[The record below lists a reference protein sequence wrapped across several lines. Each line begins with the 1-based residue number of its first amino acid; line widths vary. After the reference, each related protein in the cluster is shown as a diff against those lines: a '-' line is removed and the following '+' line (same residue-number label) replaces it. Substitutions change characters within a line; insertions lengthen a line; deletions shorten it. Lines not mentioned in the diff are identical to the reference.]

1 MMQPPTI
8 EDIRAAAE
16 RIQGSVIRTPMLVSR
31 TLSEILGAEV
41 WLKFENLQF
50 TAAYKERGALNKLLQ
65 LSPEERARG
74 VIAAS
79 AGNHAQAVAYHAKR
93 LGIPATIVMP
103 ETTPTVKVTQTAGHG
118 ATVVLYGKIVDDA
131 FAKARELAL
140 ENGYVFIHAFD
151 DPQIIAGAG
160 TVGLE
165 MLEDSP
171 DLDTIIVPI
180 GGGGLM
186 SGVSIAARSVKPDI
200 ELIGVEAELYTSMK
214 CAIQNCQMPL
224 GGDTLAEGIAVK
236 QPGELTSRILGEYAN
251 DVVLVSERDLERAV
265 SMLVG
270 IEKTVVEGAGA
281 AGLAAM
287 LSEPERYKGKKV
299 ATLLCGGNI
308 DTHLLANVLVRDLVR
323 QGRIAR
329 LHVAAHDQP
338 GALAAI
344 TAKVYEAGVNVIEV
358 NHSRIFTQL
367 PAKDT
372 MIEVE
377 CEARDPESIDDVV
390 KRLEAAGFRVERA
403 QLDLSSHYSCLLAG
417 QCLDSIEIDVTKP
430 FSSAFTSR
438 INGCVT
444 IWRRFG

>member
-1 MMQPPTI
+1 MLVPPTVD
-8 EDIRAAAE
+8 DIRAAAK
-16 RIQGSVIRTPMLVSR
+16 RIEGNVVRTPMLVSQ
-31 TLSEILGAEV
+31 TLSEIIGAEV

-65 LSPEERARG
+65 LTPEERARG

-79 AGNHAQAVAYHAKR
+79 AGNHAQAVAYHARR
-93 LGIPATIVMP
+93 LGIPAVIVMP
-103 ETTPTVKVTQTAGHG
+103 ESTPTVKVTQTEGHG
-118 ATVVLYGKIVDDA
+118 AKVVLYGQIVDDA
-131 FAKARELAL
+131 YAKARELAL
-140 ENGYVFIHAFD
+140 ENGYVFVHPFD

-165 MLEDSP
+165 MLEDAP
-171 DLDTIIVPI
+171 ELDAIIVPI

-186 SGVSIAARSVKPDI
+186 CGVSIAARSIKPDI
-200 ELIGVEAELYTSMK
+200 ELIGVEAELYPSMK
-214 CAIQNCQMPL
+214 CAIQDCQMPL

-236 QPGELTSRILGEYAN
+236 QPGELTAGILRDLAN

-265 SMLVG
+265 AMLVG

-287 LSEPERYKGKKV
+287 LAQPERFKGKKV
-299 ATLLCGGNI
+299 ATMLCGGNI

-323 QGRIAR
+323 QVRIAR

-344 TAKVYEAGVNVIEV
+344 TAKVFEAGVNVLEI
-358 NHSRIFTQL
+358 NHSRIFTSL

-377 CEARDPESIDDVV
+377 CEARDPQSIDDVV
-390 KRLEAAGFRVERA
+390 ARLEAAGFRVERA
-403 QLDLSSHYSCLLAG
+403 SLD
-417 QCLDSIEIDVTKP
+417 
-430 FSSAFTSR
+430 
-438 INGCVT
+438 
-444 IWRRFG
+444 

>member
-200 ELIGVEAELYTSMK
+200 ELIGVEAELYPSMK
-214 CAIQNCQMPL
+214 CAIQDCQMPL

-236 QPGELTSRILGEYAN
+236 QPGELTSRILKEYAN
-251 DVVLVSERDLERAV
+251 DVVLASERDLERAV
-265 SMLVG
+265 AMLVG
-270 IEKTVVEGAGA
+270 IEKTVVEGAG
-281 AGLAAM
+281 
-287 LSEPERYKGKKV
+287 
-299 ATLLCGGNI
+299 
-308 DTHLLANVLVRDLVR
+308 
-323 QGRIAR
+323 
-329 LHVAAHDQP
+329 
-338 GALAAI
+338 
-344 TAKVYEAGVNVIEV
+344 
-358 NHSRIFTQL
+358 
-367 PAKDT
+367 
-372 MIEVE
+372 
-377 CEARDPESIDDVV
+377 
-390 KRLEAAGFRVERA
+390 FRVERA
-403 QLDLSSHYSCLLAG
+403 QLD
-417 QCLDSIEIDVTKP
+417 
-430 FSSAFTSR
+430 
-438 INGCVT
+438 
-444 IWRRFG
+444 

>member
-16 RIQGSVIRTPMLVSR
+16 RIKGSVIRTPMLVSR

-165 MLEDSP
+165 MLEDAP

-200 ELIGVEAELYTSMK
+200 ELIGVEAELYPSMK
-214 CAIQNCQMPL
+214 CAIQDCQMPL

-287 LSEPERYKGKKV
+287 LSEPERYEGKKV

-403 QLDLSSHYSCLLAG
+403 QLD
-417 QCLDSIEIDVTKP
+417 
-430 FSSAFTSR
+430 
-438 INGCVT
+438 
-444 IWRRFG
+444 

>member
-1 MMQPPTI
+1 VLKTTSLQPPTI
-8 EDIRAAAE
+8 EDIRAARE
-16 RIQGSVIRTPMLVSR
+16 RIDGQVVRTPMLVSR
-31 TLSEILGAEV
+31 TLSEIIGAEI

-65 LSPEERARG
+65 LTPEERSRG

-93 LGIPATIVMP
+93 LGIPAIIVMP
-103 ETTPTVKVTQTAGHG
+103 EPTPTVKVTQTEGHG
-118 ATVVLYGKIVDDA
+118 AKVVLVGTIVDDA

-140 ENGYVFIHAFD
+140 EKGYVFIHAFD

-160 TVGLE
+160 TVGVE
-165 MLEDSP
+165 MLEDAP
-171 DLDTIIVPI
+171 DLDTIVVPI

-186 SGVSIAARSVKPDI
+186 SGISIAARAIKPDI
-200 ELIGVEAELYTSMK
+200 ELIGVEAELYPSMK
-214 CAIQNCQMPL
+214 CAIQDCHLQM

-236 QPGELTSRILGEYAN
+236 QPGDLTSRILRELAN
-251 DVVLVSERDLERAV
+251 DFVLVPERDLERAV
-265 SMLVG
+265 AMLVG

-281 AGLAAM
+281 AGLAAI
-287 LSEPERYKGKKV
+287 LSDTQRYKGKKV

-329 LHVAAHDQP
+329 LRVSAEDRP

-344 TAKVYEAGVNVIEV
+344 TAKFHEAGVNIIEI
-358 NHSRIFTQL
+358 NHSRIFTRL

-372 MIEVE
+372 LIEVE
-377 CEARDPESIDDVV
+377 CEARDAQAIDDVV
-390 KRLEAAGFRVERA
+390 ARLESAGFIVERA
-403 QLDLSSHYSCLLAG
+403 SLD
-417 QCLDSIEIDVTKP
+417 
-430 FSSAFTSR
+430 
-438 INGCVT
+438 
-444 IWRRFG
+444 

>member
-1 MMQPPTI
+1 MLQPSPLQPPTI
-8 EDIRAAAE
+8 DDIHAAAR
-16 RIQGSVIRTPMLVSR
+16 RIDGAVIRSPMLVSR
-31 TLSEILGAEV
+31 TLSEVIGAEV

-103 ETTPTVKVTQTAGHG
+103 ESTPIVKVTQTEGHG

-131 FAKARELAL
+131 FARARELAL
-140 ENGYVFIHAFD
+140 ENGYVFVHAFD
-151 DPQIIAGAG
+151 DPQVIAGAG
-160 TVGLE
+160 TLGLE
-165 MLEDSP
+165 MIEDAP
-171 DLDTIIVPI
+171 ELDTIVVPI

-186 SGVSIAARSVKPDI
+186 SGVSIAARAIKPDI
-200 ELIGVEAELYTSMK
+200 EMIGVEAELYPSMK
-214 CAIQNCQMPL
+214 CAIQHCQMPL

-236 QPGELTSRILGEYAN
+236 QPGELTSRILGDLAN
-251 DVVLVSERDLERAV
+251 DVMLVPERDLERAV
-265 SMLVG
+265 AMLVG

-287 LSEPERYKGKKV
+287 LCDRGRFAGKKV
-299 ATLLCGGNI
+299 ATILCGGNI

-323 QGRIAR
+323 EGRIAR
-329 LHVAAHDQP
+329 LRVAAHDQP
-338 GALAAI
+338 GALALI
-344 TAKVYEAGVNVIEV
+344 TAKVYEAGVNVIDIR
-358 NHSRIFTQL
+358 HSRIFTRL

-377 CEARDPESIDDVV
+377 CEARDPSAIDDVV
-390 KRLEAAGFRVERA
+390 ARLEAAGFRVERA
-403 QLDLSSHYSCLLAG
+403 LLD
-417 QCLDSIEIDVTKP
+417 
-430 FSSAFTSR
+430 
-438 INGCVT
+438 
-444 IWRRFG
+444 

>member
-1 MMQPPTI
+1 MQPPTI
-8 EDIRAAAE
+8 DDIRAAAK
-16 RIQGSVIRTPMLVSR
+16 RVNGAVVRTPMLVSR
-31 TLSEILGAEV
+31 TLSEITGAEI

-65 LSPEERARG
+65 LTPEERSRG

-79 AGNHAQAVAYHAKR
+79 AGNHAQAVAYHSKR

-103 ETTPTVKVTQTAGHG
+103 ESTPTVKVTQTAGHG
-118 ATVVLYGKIVDDA
+118 ATVVLHGQIVDDA

-140 ENGYVFIHAFD
+140 EKGYVFIHAFD

-165 MLEDSP
+165 MLEDAP
-171 DLDTIIVPI
+171 DLDTIVVPI

-186 SGVSIAARSVKPDI
+186 SGVSIAARAIRPDI
-200 ELIGVEAELYTSMK
+200 ELIGVEAELYPSMK

-236 QPGELTSRILGEYAN
+236 QPGELTSRILSELAD
-251 DVVLVSERDLERAV
+251 DVVLVAERELERAV
-265 SMLVG
+265 AMLVG

-281 AGLAAM
+281 AGLAAI
-287 LSEPERYKGKKV
+287 LSEPARYHGKKV

-344 TAKVYEAGVNVIEV
+344 TAKVYEAGVNVIEI
-358 NHSRIFTQL
+358 NHSRIFTRL

-377 CEARDPESIDDVV
+377 CEARDPQSIDDVV
-390 KRLEAAGFRVERA
+390 ARLEAAGFRVERA
-403 QLDLSSHYSCLLAG
+403 SLD
-417 QCLDSIEIDVTKP
+417 
-430 FSSAFTSR
+430 
-438 INGCVT
+438 
-444 IWRRFG
+444 

>member
-1 MMQPPTI
+1 MQPPTI
-8 EDIRAAAE
+8 DDIRAAAE
-16 RIQGSVIRTPMLVSR
+16 RIKGAVIRTPMLVSR
-31 TLSEILGAEV
+31 TLSEVIGAEV

-50 TAAYKERGALNKLLQ
+50 TSAYKERGALNKLLQ
-65 LSPEERARG
+65 LDAEERARG

-103 ETTPTVKVTQTAGHG
+103 ATTPTVKVTQTAGHG
-118 ATVVLYGKIVDDA
+118 ANVVLYGNIVDDS

-140 ENGYVFIHAFD
+140 ENGFVFVHPFD

-165 MLEDSP
+165 MLADAP
-171 DLDTIIVPI
+171 DLDAIVVPI

-186 SGVSIAARSVKPDI
+186 SGVSIAARSVRPDI
-200 ELIGVEAELYTSMK
+200 ELIGVEAELYPSMK
-214 CAIQNCQMPL
+214 CAIEGCQLPL

-236 QPGELTSRILGEYAN
+236 QPGQLTSRILKEFAN

-265 SMLVG
+265 AMLIG

-287 LSEPERYKGKKV
+287 LADPDRYKGKKV

-344 TAKVYEAGVNVIEV
+344 TAKVFEAGVNVIEI
-358 NHSRIFTQL
+358 NHSRIFTRL

-377 CEARDPESIDDVV
+377 CEARDPQSIDDVV
-390 KRLEAAGFRVERA
+390 ARLEAAGFRVERA
-403 QLDLSSHYSCLLAG
+403 SLD
-417 QCLDSIEIDVTKP
+417 
-430 FSSAFTSR
+430 
-438 INGCVT
+438 
-444 IWRRFG
+444 

>member
-1 MMQPPTI
+1 MLQTSSLQPPTI
-8 EDIRAAAE
+8 DDIRTAAE
-16 RIQGSVIRTPMLVSR
+16 RIRGAVIRNPWLASR
-31 TLSEILGAEV
+31 TLSHIVGAEV

-65 LSPEERARG
+65 LTPEERACG

-103 ETTPTVKVTQTAGHG
+103 ATTPTVKVTQTQGFG
-118 ATVVLYGKIVDDA
+118 ATVVLHGDMFDDA
-131 FAKARELAL
+131 FAHARELAL
-140 ENGYVFIHAFD
+140 EKGYVFVHPFD
-151 DPQIIAGAG
+151 DPQIIAGAA
-160 TVGLE
+160 TVALE
-165 MLEDSP
+165 MLEDAP
-171 DLDTIIVPI
+171 GLDTFVVPI

-186 SGVSIAARSVKPDI
+186 SGVSIAARAVKPEI
-200 ELIGVEAELYTSMK
+200 ELIGVEAELYPSMK
-214 CAIQNCQMPL
+214 CAIQDCHLPL

-236 QPGELTSRILGEYAN
+236 QPGELTSRILKEYAN
-251 DVVLVSERDLERAV
+251 DVVLVAERDLERAV
-265 SMLVG
+265 AMLVG

-287 LSEPERYKGKKV
+287 LTDRERYKGKKI

-344 TAKVYEAGVNVIEV
+344 TAKVYEAGVNVIEI
-358 NHSRIFTQL
+358 NHSRIFTSL

-377 CEARDPESIDDVV
+377 CEARDPQSMDDVV
-390 KRLEAAGFRVERA
+390 ARLEAAGFHVERA
-403 QLDLSSHYSCLLAG
+403 SLD
-417 QCLDSIEIDVTKP
+417 
-430 FSSAFTSR
+430 
-438 INGCVT
+438 
-444 IWRRFG
+444 

>member
-1 MMQPPTI
+1 MLAPPTI
-8 EDIRAAAE
+8 DDIRAATK
-16 RIQGSVIRTPMLVSR
+16 RIEGAVIRTPMLVSR
-31 TLSEILGAEV
+31 TLSEAIGAEV

-65 LSPEERARG
+65 LTAEERARG

-103 ETTPTVKVTQTAGHG
+103 ESTPTVKVTQTAGHG
-118 ATVVLYGKIVDDA
+118 AAVVLYGKIVDDA
-131 FAKARELAL
+131 FARARELAL

-165 MLEDSP
+165 MLEDAP
-171 DLDTIIVPI
+171 DLDTIVVPI

-186 SGVSIAARSVKPDI
+186 SGVSIAARAVKPDI
-200 ELIGVEAELYTSMK
+200 ELIGVEAELYPSMK
-214 CAIQNCQMPL
+214 CAIQHCQMPL

-236 QPGELTSRILGEYAN
+236 QPGELTSRILAEYAD
-251 DVVLVSERDLERAV
+251 DVMLVSERNLERAV
-265 SMLVG
+265 AMLVG

-281 AGLAAM
+281 AGLAAI
-287 LSEPERYKGKKV
+287 LSDRERFKGKKV

-329 LHVAAHDQP
+329 LNVAAHDQP

-344 TAKVYEAGVNVIEV
+344 TAKVFEAGVNVLEIH
-358 NHSRIFTQL
+358 HSRIFTSL

-377 CEARDPESIDDVV
+377 CEARDPQAIEDVV
-390 KRLEAAGFRVERA
+390 ARLEAAGFRVDRA
-403 QLDLSSHYSCLLAG
+403 SLD
-417 QCLDSIEIDVTKP
+417 
-430 FSSAFTSR
+430 
-438 INGCVT
+438 
-444 IWRRFG
+444 

>member
-1 MMQPPTI
+1 MLQTSTLQPPTI
-8 EDIRAAAE
+8 DDIRAAAQ
-16 RIQGSVIRTPMLVSR
+16 RIDGAVIRSPMLVSR
-31 TLSEILGAEV
+31 TLSEVIGAEV

-103 ETTPTVKVTQTAGHG
+103 ESTPIVKVTQTEGHG

-131 FAKARELAL
+131 FARARELAL
-140 ENGYVFIHAFD
+140 ENGYVFVHAFD
-151 DPQIIAGAG
+151 DPQVIAGAG
-160 TVGLE
+160 TLGLE
-165 MLEDSP
+165 MIEDAP
-171 DLDTIIVPI
+171 DLDAIVVPI

-186 SGVSIAARSVKPDI
+186 SGVSIAARAIKPDI
-200 ELIGVEAELYTSMK
+200 EMIGVEAELYPSMK
-214 CAIQNCQMPL
+214 CAIQHCQMPL

-236 QPGELTSRILGEYAN
+236 QPGELTSRILSDLAN
-251 DVVLVSERDLERAV
+251 DVMLVSERDLERAV
-265 SMLVG
+265 AMLVG

-287 LSEPERYKGKKV
+287 LCDRGRFAGKKV
-299 ATLLCGGNI
+299 ATILCGGNI

-323 QGRIAR
+323 EGRIAR
-329 LHVAAHDQP
+329 LRVAAHDQP
-338 GALAAI
+338 GALALI
-344 TAKVYEAGVNVIEV
+344 TAKVYEAGVNVIDIR
-358 NHSRIFTQL
+358 HSRIFTRL

-377 CEARDPESIDDVV
+377 CEARDPSAIDDVV
-390 KRLEAAGFRVERA
+390 ARLEAAGFRVERA
-403 QLDLSSHYSCLLAG
+403 LLD
-417 QCLDSIEIDVTKP
+417 
-430 FSSAFTSR
+430 
-438 INGCVT
+438 
-444 IWRRFG
+444 

>member
-1 MMQPPTI
+1 MQVPPTI
-8 EDIRAAAE
+8 DDIRAAAK
-16 RIQGSVIRTPMLVSR
+16 RIEGAVVRTPMQVSR
-31 TLSEILGAEV
+31 TLSEIIGAEV

-65 LSPEERARG
+65 LTDDERARG

-103 ETTPTVKVTQTAGHG
+103 APTPSVKVTQTAGHG
-118 ATVVLYGKIVDDA
+118 ATVVLHGDMFDDA
-131 FAKARELAL
+131 YAKARELAL
-140 ENGYVFIHAFD
+140 EKGYVFVHPFD

-160 TVGLE
+160 TTALE
-165 MLEDSP
+165 MLEAAP
-171 DLDTIIVPI
+171 DLDTIVVPI

-186 SGVSIAARSVKPDI
+186 SGIAIAARAIKPDI
-200 ELIGVEAELYTSMK
+200 ELIGVEAELYPSMK
-214 CAIQNCQMPL
+214 CAIQGCHLPL

-236 QPGELTSRILGEYAN
+236 QPGALTSQILKDYAD
-251 DVVLVSERDLERAV
+251 DVALVSERDLERAV

-287 LSEPERYKGKKV
+287 IADPDRFKGKKV

-323 QGRIAR
+323 NGRIAR
-329 LHVAAHDQP
+329 LQVAAHDQP

-344 TAKVYEAGVNVIEV
+344 TAKVFEAGVNVLEI
-358 NHSRIFTQL
+358 NHSRIFTSL

-390 KRLEAAGFRVERA
+390 RRLEAAGFRVERA
-403 QLDLSSHYSCLLAG
+403 RLD
-417 QCLDSIEIDVTKP
+417 
-430 FSSAFTSR
+430 
-438 INGCVT
+438 
-444 IWRRFG
+444 

>member
-1 MMQPPTI
+1 MLDTVTLQPPTI
-8 EDIRAAAE
+8 DDIRKAAE
-16 RIQGSVIRTPMLVSR
+16 RIKGAVIRTPMLKSR
-31 TLSEILGAEV
+31 TLSEIIGAEI

-65 LSPEERARG
+65 LSAEERARG

-103 ETTPTVKVTQTAGHG
+103 EPTPTVKVTQTEGHG
-118 ATVVLYGKIVDDA
+118 ATVVLYGKFVDDA
-131 FAKARELAL
+131 FSKARELAL
-140 ENGYVFIHAFD
+140 ENGYVFVHAFD

-160 TVGLE
+160 TLGLE
-165 MLEDSP
+165 MLEDAP
-171 DLDTIIVPI
+171 DLDTIVVPI

-186 SGVSIAARSVKPDI
+186 SGISIAARAVRPDI
-200 ELIGVEAELYTSMK
+200 ELIGVETELYPSMK
-214 CAIQNCQMPL
+214 CAIEKCQMPL

-236 QPGELTSRILGEYAN
+236 QPGELTSRILRELAN
-251 DVVLVSERDLERAV
+251 DVVLVSERDLERSVA
-265 SMLVG
+265 MLVG

-287 LSEPERYKGKKV
+287 LGDPARFTGKKV

-329 LHVAAHDQP
+329 LHVAAQDQP

-344 TAKVYEAGVNVIEV
+344 TAKVYEAGVNVIEI
-358 NHSRIFTQL
+358 NHSRIFTRL

-377 CEARDPESIDDVV
+377 CEARDPKSIDDVV
-390 KRLEAAGFRVERA
+390 ARLEAAGFRVERA
-403 QLDLSSHYSCLLAG
+403 LLD
-417 QCLDSIEIDVTKP
+417 
-430 FSSAFTSR
+430 
-438 INGCVT
+438 
-444 IWRRFG
+444 

>member
-1 MMQPPTI
+1 MLQTSSMQPPTI
-8 EDIRAAAE
+8 DDIRAAAE
-16 RIQGSVIRTPMLVSR
+16 RIKGSVIRTPMLVSR
-31 TLSEILGAEV
+31 TLSEIVGAEV

-65 LSPEERARG
+65 LTPEERARG

-103 ETTPTVKVTQTAGHG
+103 ANTPTVKVTQTAGHG
-118 ATVVLYGKIVDDA
+118 ADVVLHGDMFDDA
-131 FAKARELAL
+131 DAHARELAL
-140 ENGYVFIHAFD
+140 EKGYVFIHPFD

-165 MLEDSP
+165 MLEDAP
-171 DLDTIIVPI
+171 DLDVIVVPI

-200 ELIGVEAELYTSMK
+200 ELIGVEAELYPSMK
-214 CAIQNCQMPL
+214 CAIQQCHLPL

-236 QPGELTSRILGEYAN
+236 QPGELTSRILSDYAN

-265 SMLVG
+265 AMLVG

-287 LSEPERYKGKKV
+287 LAEPDRYKGKKV

-329 LHVAAHDQP
+329 LQVAAHDQP

-344 TAKVYEAGVNVIEV
+344 TAKVYEAGVNVIEI
-358 NHSRIFTQL
+358 NHSRIFTTL

-390 KRLEAAGFRVERA
+390 ARLEAAGFRVERA
-403 QLDLSSHYSCLLAG
+403 SLD
-417 QCLDSIEIDVTKP
+417 
-430 FSSAFTSR
+430 
-438 INGCVT
+438 
-444 IWRRFG
+444 

>member
-1 MMQPPTI
+1 MLEPPTI
-8 EDIRAAAE
+8 DDIRAAAI
-16 RIQGSVIRTPMLVSR
+16 RIDGAVIRTPMLVSQ
-31 TLSEILGAEV
+31 TLSEAIGAEV

-65 LSPEERARG
+65 LTPEERARG

-93 LGIPATIVMP
+93 LGIPAVIVMP
-103 ETTPTVKVTQTAGHG
+103 EGTPTIKVTQTEGHG
-118 ATVVLYGKIVDDA
+118 ARVVLYGKIVDDA
-131 FAKARELAL
+131 FAKARELEA
-140 ENGYVFIHAFD
+140 EHGYVFVHAFD

-165 MLEDSP
+165 MLEDAP
-171 DLDTIIVPI
+171 DLDTIVVPI

-186 SGVSIAARSVKPDI
+186 SGVSIAARALKPDI
-200 ELIGVEAELYTSMK
+200 ELIGVEAELYPSMK

-236 QPGELTSRILGEYAN
+236 QPGELTSRILAEYAN
-251 DVVLVSERDLERAV
+251 DVVLVPERDLERAV
-265 SMLVG
+265 AMLAG

-287 LSEPERYKGKKV
+287 LNDPERYKGKKV

-329 LHVAAHDQP
+329 LRVAAQDRP

-344 TAKVYEAGVNVIEV
+344 TAKVYEAGANIIEV
-358 NHSRIFTQL
+358 NHSRIFTRL

-372 MIEVE
+372 VIEVE
-377 CEARDPESIDDVV
+377 CEARDPAAIDDVV
-390 KRLEAAGFRVERA
+390 KRLEAAGFEVERA
-403 QLDLSSHYSCLLAG
+403 QLD
-417 QCLDSIEIDVTKP
+417 
-430 FSSAFTSR
+430 
-438 INGCVT
+438 
-444 IWRRFG
+444 